1 MIAAPSGTT
10 HIIGGVTYKEKT
22 IDINPMIDNTIRP
35 SVGTEVLP
43 TNTERDISGN
53 NRPPL
58 TLAILADE
66 GDISYGVYPEEGSI
80 GAEPGEQRVG
90 DSCQCRVTRHEPGY
104 TH

>member
-1 MIAAPSGTT
+1 
-10 HIIGGVTYKEKT
+10 
-22 IDINPMIDNTIRP
+22 MIDNTIRP

-80 GAEPGEQRVG
+80 GAERVANMKELIAPVLL
-90 DSCQCRVTRHEPGY
+90 DTVLLISVN
-104 TH
+104 

>member
-1 MIAAPSGTT
+1 
-10 HIIGGVTYKEKT
+10 
-22 IDINPMIDNTIRP
+22 MIDNTIRP

-66 GDISYGVYPEEGSI
+66 GDISYGYI
-80 GAEPGEQRVG
+80 LKRDQLEQNVWQNMKELIAPVLL
-90 DSCQCRVTRHEPGY
+90 DTVLLISVN
-104 TH
+104 